1 MIYLN
6 KCYEKMKT
14 REKDKMKKGYRKVP
28 SEIESHVRGMYGG
41 IAKYFQEINTKYEL
55 ISREF
60 TSPLDVL
67 IKVVYPDFLQNL
79 VMKNEI

>member
-28 SEIESHVRGMYGG
+28 SEIETSIRALYGR
-41 IAKYFQEINTKYEL
+41 IAKYFQEINAKYEVVN
-55 ISREF
+55 RDF
-60 TSPLDVL
+60 TSSLDAL
-67 IKVVYPDFLQNL
+67 IKVVYPEFLRNM
-79 VMKNEI
+79 VAKNEI

>member
-6 KCYEKMKT
+6 KCYEKRKT

-28 SEIESHVRGMYGG
+28 SEIESSIRALYVST
-41 IAKYFQEINTKYEL
+41 AKYFQEIISKYKVV
-55 ISREF
+55 SREF

-67 IKVVYPDFLQNL
+67 IKVVYPEFLRNM
-79 VMKNEI
+79 VAKNEI